1 MNDSTSP
8 SKLGREQLLAKIALL
23 ERRVARES
31 AARRKAEDLAEIR
44 GAELAAANH
53 SLMEIN
59 GNLERIV
66 ADRIQE
72 LRTAYESVLAA
83 SRAKSQFLA
92 GMSHELR
99 TPLNAIIG
107 FSEVMQLELVGPMG
121 SPTYKNYAGIINESG
136 QHLMGIINDV
146 LDVAKIEAGRME
158 LHEEIVD
165 VEAIIAEVVR
175 LLGDPA
181 CRAGVTVK
189 TMLQSGLPRIMAD
202 KGKIRQILLNLLGNA
217 IKFTRKGGTVTVAA
231 RVSSIGKFVFTV
243 SDTGIGIP
251 ADELENVMQ
260 AFVQGGDAST
270 RTNHGSGLGLPLCK
284 ALTELHSG
292 CLLLESEVGKGTC
305 VTISLPPH
313 RVLAQEPT
321 G

>member
-1 MNDSTSP
+1 MNDSATP
-8 SKLGREQLLAKIALL
+8 SKMARERLLAQIAQL
-23 ERRVARES
+23 ERRIARE
-31 AARRKAEDLAEIR
+31 ATARRKAEYLLETKCS
-44 GAELAAANH
+44 ELDNANR
-53 SLMEIN
+53 SLLEMN
-59 GNLERIV
+59 GSLERII
-66 ADRIQE
+66 AGRIEE
-72 LRTAYESVLAA
+72 LRTAYDAALAA
-83 SRAKSQFLA
+83 SQAKSQFLA

-136 QHLMGIINDV
+136 QHLLGIINDI

-158 LHEEIVD
+158 LNEEIVD
-165 VEAIIAEVVR
+165 VAEVADEVVR

-181 CRAGVTVK
+181 CRAGVTVR
-189 TMLQSGLPRIMAD
+189 TMLPSGLPRILAD
-202 KGKIRQILLNLLGNA
+202 KGKIRQILLNLMGNA
-217 IKFTRKGGTVTVAA
+217 IKFTRKGGTVTVSA
-231 RVSSIGKFVFTV
+231 RVSSIGKFIFAV

-260 AFVQGGDAST
+260 AFVQGGDATT

-284 ALTELHSG
+284 ALTEMHSG

-305 VTISLPPH
+305 VTVSLPPH
-313 RVLAQEPT
+313 RVLAQEPA